1 MKMGGLDMHRDKL
14 HLGPY
19 SHTAIDRRDF
29 LISAASLGL
38 SMPVVISTAIPS
50 RAAGPKKGGR
60 FRYGSSQ
67 GSTTDTM
74 DPATMTN
81 DFMTAMSYSTNTF
94 LTQVDSEGN
103 LVGDLAESY
112 EAKPGADEWLFRIRK
127 GAEFHDGKPLT
138 IEDIIATMNY
148 HADEKSKSSVKA
160 QVSAISEMRKDGE
173 NGVIFKLKEGN
184 AGFPW
189 LLSGYQLAILQA
201 TDGKIASSSY
211 APGAGAGPYVAKSF
225 NPGVAARLERN
236 PNFYRDGVAHFD
248 SAEFLVIA
256 DPAARMNAIVAGDV
270 HMVDR
275 VDLKAVHNI
284 TANPKLELL
293 DIAGTLHYTF
303 AMRTDTPPFDNNDV
317 RLALKSSID
326 REEILKKILFG
337 HGVLG
342 NDHPIGKP
350 NRYYAAE
357 LPQRTYD
364 PELAKSHLKKAG
376 LTTLSVDLSAAD
388 AAFPGAV
395 DAAVLYKDQAAKA
408 GININV
414 VREPND
420 GYWSNVW
427 MKKPWSVSFWSGR
440 PTEDWMFTEAYS
452 AGANWNETFWKNE
465 RFNALLKQ
473 ARAELDETKRR
484 EMYVEMQRLCRDEG
498 GAVIPMFGNHVMA
511 ISRSVAHPPK
521 VAGNWNLDG
530 GKFMERW
537 WFT

>member
-1 MKMGGLDMHRDKL
+1 MRRDKL

-19 SHTAIDRRDF
+19 SNTAIDRRDF
-29 LISAASLGL
+29 LISAALGL
-38 SMPVVISTAIPS
+38 SMPVVISTAVPS
-50 RAAGPKKGGR
+50 RAAGPKKGGH

-112 EAKPGADEWLFRIRK
+112 EAKPSADEWLFRIRK
-127 GAEFHDGKPLT
+127 GVEFHNGKPLT

-148 HADEKSKSSVKA
+148 HADENSKSSVKA
-160 QVSAISEMRKDGE
+160 QVSAISEMRKDGD

-201 TDGKIASSSY
+201 TDGKITSSSY
-211 APGAGAGPYVAKSF
+211 AAGAGAGPYIAKSF

-248 SAEFLVIA
+248 NAEFLVIA

-275 VDLKAVHNI
+275 VDLKAVHNV

-293 DIAGTLHYTF
+293 DIAGTLHYTL

-395 DAAVLYKDQAAKA
+395 DAAILYKDQAAKA

-473 ARAELDETKRR
+473 ARAELDDIKRR
-484 EMYVEMQRLCRDEG
+484 EMYAEMQRLCRDEG

-511 ISRSVAHPPK
+511 IARSVAHPPK

-537 WFT
+537 WFA